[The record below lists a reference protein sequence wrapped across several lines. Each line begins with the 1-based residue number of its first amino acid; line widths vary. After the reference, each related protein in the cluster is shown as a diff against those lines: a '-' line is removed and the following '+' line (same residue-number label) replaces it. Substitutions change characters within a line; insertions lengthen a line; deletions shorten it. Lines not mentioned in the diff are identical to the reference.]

1 MQFLLTLKKYNDMQ
15 TIKKLF
21 KNLTKEK
28 QSINLKQVINCKII
42 YIPIP
47 FDYNNVGTY
56 KK

>member
-1 MQFLLTLKKYNDMQ
+1 MQ

-21 KNLTKEK
+21 KKLTSDK

-47 FDYNNVGTY
+47 FDFNNVGTY